1 MIIFWIY
8 TEFQEM
14 YDYSKLLKKKNK
26 TMKNIIIHHYF
37 SHEEGFGN
45 FLDLFYIVIS
55 LSLCIVW
62 LNFVSHIGEVE
73 HSLQNLHRPSGEVS
87 YDDTDADVW
96 SKYHHKI
103 SSIEVDIDEAIEDML
118 GVRTLT
124 VFVVFS
130 MIFQMFKIWEG
141 IPSLQGVSDTIVIA
155 GKGLASFS
163 IVLICLI
170 TLFAGSA
177 MVAFGQQLE
186 YFNDVPN
193 AFITTMIVM
202 TKGEPDVYYQQYK
215 IDPLFASVWHWLLV
229 CIMYMVCLNLILCIL
244 VDAYGEAHNA
254 HSEGNRLTMPTL
266 WQQTTDTFHYYAEE
280 MWEQAQKRRMSSVLF
295 SSRQSTFRGSVRGS
309 SVVPSDN
316 NSPSPSIIQR
326 NLSKSKNNNQL
337 PDFSHHARV
346 PSPSLYSIDS
356 TSVSSSID
364 HLSSVSS
371 SSSSSSSFILPNTT
385 KHVHI
390 HQAKQPLKTFTNHQH
405 KDSIAS
411 FDFSPMQSN
420 RTSGSMDSVKN
431 PTLF

>member
-254 HSEGNRLTMPTL
+254 HSDGDRLTMPTL
-266 WQQTTDTFHYYAEE
+266 WQQTSDTFSYYGQDMFHTVQRKSSAI
-280 MWEQAQKRRMSSVLF
+280 RRGDLRSALSTARSDNDGLP
-295 SSRQSTFRGSVRGS
+295 SSRLSARSSKITPISNTPSPSNKQSPSASASPYGNSHKNNLRTSKQGNGKRLSMLNVHYRSNSGS
-309 SVVPSDN
+309 SV
-316 NSPSPSIIQR
+316 R
-326 NLSKSKNNNQL
+326 
-337 PDFSHHARV
+337 
-346 PSPSLYSIDS
+346 
-356 TSVSSSID
+356 SSI
-364 HLSSVSS
+364 SSVNSHNTPKSNGGGGALRNMQVESFESPTSTGGDEISS
-371 SSSSSSSFILPNTT
+371 PF
-385 KHVHI
+385 
-390 HQAKQPLKTFTNHQH
+390 
-405 KDSIAS
+405 
-411 FDFSPMQSN
+411 
-420 RTSGSMDSVKN
+420 GSARAN
-431 PTLF
+431 ATAF